1 MLNPSF
7 CLPSE
12 IADLLDSDLPP
23 LGPGTPKA
31 GFEQLM
37 AETSSETI
45 LGSAV
50 ISPKDADC
58 CLAGMWLWNGFLDRS
73 HELSQNIETP
83 EGSWWHGIMHRREP
97 DAGNAAYWFRRVG
110 DHSLFS
116 TLGEK
121 VREHAKQTELPDE
134 AQWLSQCTNW
144 KPQQFI
150 EACESARHDPN
161 KVVCR
166 VLREVAAIEWY
177 TLFDYCRSLACGN
190 HR

>member
-12 IADLLDSDLPP
+12 IADLLDPDLPP

-31 GFEQLM
+31 EFEQRI
-37 AETSSETI
+37 AKTAPETV
-45 LGSAV
+45 LGSAIV
-50 ISPKDADC
+50 SLGNADC
-58 CLAGMWLWNGFLDRS
+58 CLAGIWLWNGFLDQS
-73 HELSQNIETP
+73 HELSQNVDTP

-97 DAGNAAYWFRRVG
+97 DASNAAYWFRRVG
-110 DHSLFS
+110 DHQLFS
-116 TLGEK
+116 ALGEK

-150 EACESARHDPN
+150 EASESASHNPN